1 VVLANSR
8 RLSRFRRYLG
18 TPSRDQCLSRTGL
31 LPTVARRSKTLPL
44 DIDFVTLCRIW
55 CSDSQVPRPP
65 TGNATRLYHQLG
77 LGYSRFARRYSG
89 SRNCFLFLG
98 VLRCFNS
105 PGSLHW
111 SYVFRPGSHPITGA
125 GFPHSDI
132 HGSKLDR
139 QLPVA
144 YRSHPRP
151 SSASGAKASTVGSL

>member
-1 VVLANSR
+1 MVFADSHQISR
-8 RLSRFRRYLG
+8 IRCYLG
-18 TPSRDQCLSRTGL
+18 TPSRDQCVSCTGL
-31 LPTVARRSKTLPL
+31 LPTAVRLSRTLPL
-44 DIDFVTLCRIW
+44 HIDFVTLCQVW
-55 CSDSQVPRPP
+55 CPDSQVPQPP

-132 HGSKLDR
+132 HGSKPGR
-139 QLPVA
+139 RLPVA

-151 SSASGAKASTVGSL
+151 SSVVDAKASTVGSL